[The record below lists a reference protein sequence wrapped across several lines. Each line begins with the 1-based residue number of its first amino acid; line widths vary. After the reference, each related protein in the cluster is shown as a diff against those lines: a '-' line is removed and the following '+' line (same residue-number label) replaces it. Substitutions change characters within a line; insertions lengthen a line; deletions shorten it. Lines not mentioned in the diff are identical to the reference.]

1 MNVKRPL
8 TIILLVFMAA
18 SVVSMVLNEI
28 RRQPANAT
36 AGRVQTS
43 VGDPAP
49 KLIAYYLHGKIRCVT
64 CNDIE
69 RGAQEAIEEGFGTEM
84 QSGRLEWRVVNYEE
98 PGNEHYAT
106 DFKLAAPCVVLASV
120 RDGHQVAWKSLPEVW
135 ELAGDKPAF
144 RAFVQKNLREQ
155 LDLWSP
161 TLNTPAATAKS
172 VPADTAAPWVAAKA
186 KLPRLLDLGAGKCIP
201 CKMMAPILERLREEY
216 QGRLEVVFI
225 DVWEDSA
232 PAAKYGISTIPT
244 QIFFDPEGRE
254 VFRHEGFFS
263 KEEILAK
270 WKELG
275 VGLGG
280 PGRS

>member
-8 TIILLVFMAA
+8 TIILLVFVAA
-18 SVVSMVLNEI
+18 SMTAMVLNEI

-36 AGRVQTS
+36 AWTCADVRGRPGPEADRLLLARQ
-43 VGDPAP
+43 DQMR
-49 KLIAYYLHGKIRCVT
+49 HMQRH
-64 CNDIE
+64 
-69 RGAQEAIEEGFGTEM
+69 RAQRKEAIEEGFGPEL

-135 ELAGDKPAF
+135 EFAGDKPAF

-155 LDLWSP
+155 LDLGSP

-172 VPADTAAPWVAAKA
+172 VPADTAAPRVAAKA

-244 QIFFDPEGRE
+244 QIFFDREGRE

-263 KEEILAK
+263 REEILAK
-270 WKELG
+270 WKEFG
-275 VGLGG
+275 VDL
-280 PGRS
+280 

>member
-1 MNVKRPL
+1 M
-8 TIILLVFMAA
+8 
-18 SVVSMVLNEI
+18 
-28 RRQPANAT
+28 
-36 AGRVQTS
+36 QTS
-43 VGDPAP
+43 ASDPAP

-69 RGAQEAIEEGFGTEM
+69 RSAKEAIEEGFGSEL
-84 QSGRLEWRVVNYEE
+84 QSGRLEWRVVNYDE
-98 PGNEHYAT
+98 PGKEHYAT

-120 RDGHQVAWKSLPEVW
+120 RDGRQVAWKSLPEVW
-135 ELAGDKPAF
+135 ELVGDKPAF

-155 LDLWSP
+155 LELGSLTSNTSAVTAR
-161 TLNTPAATAKS
+161 TLPAGA
-172 VPADTAAPWVAAKA
+172 ADPRVAARA

-201 CKMMAPILERLREEY
+201 CKMMAPILERLWEEY

-225 DVWEDSA
+225 DVWEDSV

-270 WKELG
+270 WKEFG
-275 VGLGG
+275 VDL
-280 PGRS
+280 